1 MFVYVYVSVHV
12 PVPLCVCVCVCVFVS
27 VLHTVIRHV
36 FFLVN
41 SLQDSLRTL
50 VQNSLQQ
57 FCDMIHDATY
67 STLELPEDY
76 EWQGDL
82 NQCVFK

>member
-1 MFVYVYVSVHV
+1 MSVVYTSCYAH
-12 PVPLCVCVCVCVFVS
+12 CTI
-27 VLHTVIRHV
+27 H
-36 FFLVN
+36 
-41 SLQDSLRTL
+41 QDTLRTL

-67 STLELPEDY
+67 STLELPEDF

-82 NQCVFK
+82 NQCAFK